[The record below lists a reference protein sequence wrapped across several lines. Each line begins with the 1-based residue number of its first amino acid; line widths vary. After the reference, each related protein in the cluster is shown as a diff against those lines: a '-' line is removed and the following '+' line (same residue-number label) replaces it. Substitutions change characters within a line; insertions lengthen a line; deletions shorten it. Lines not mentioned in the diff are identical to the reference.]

1 MEHNI
6 FLLVVS
12 IVCMASFLGYS
23 AFMFGIY
30 MRFVIRREKDLPYNH
45 EPISIIIA
53 ARNEAENLRQF
64 LPSILNQ
71 DRDVME
77 VIVVNDG
84 STDDTAKVLYEF
96 AEQFSVLKVIHLE
109 KPSGKKQALTQAI
122 QRAKYDLLLF
132 TDADCKAASVRWA
145 SEMASRFTPGIEI
158 VLGYG
163 GYEKRSGWLN
173 KLIQLDTAMIAAR
186 YAGFAIWGRP
196 YMGVGRNLAYR
207 KSLWEKIGGF
217 SSHADLPYGDDD
229 LFIMQAANKKNTA
242 MCFDSMAFTY
252 SVPKEY
258 AKEWFGQK
266 TRHLH
271 AGKRY
276 KKSTALMLGSE
287 FLFEALFW
295 VSGLVLW
302 TLGGG
307 VWFAFLLTF
316 YFLYKLFIAYGVFKV
331 LNISLNIV
339 FLPILSVVLLFALFL
354 IGINAIFARQVKW
367 KQG

>member
-12 IVCMASFLGYS
+12 IAYMASFLGYS
-23 AFMFGIY
+23 AFVFGIY

-64 LPSILNQ
+64 LPSVLSQ

-84 STDDTAKVLYEF
+84 STDETAKVLYEF
-96 AEQFSVLKVIHLE
+96 AEQFPVLRVIHME
-109 KPSGKKQALTQAI
+109 KPMGKKQALAHAI
-122 QRAKYDLLLF
+122 QSARYDLLLF
-132 TDADCKAASVRWA
+132 TDADCKPSSVRWA
-145 SEMASRFTPGIEI
+145 SEMASRFTEGIEI

-163 GYEKRSGWLN
+163 GYEKRKGWLN

-186 YAGFAIWGRP
+186 YAGFAIWGKP

-207 KSLWEKIGGF
+207 KSLWDKIGGF

-229 LFIMQAANKKNTA
+229 LFIMEAANKKNTA
-242 MCFDSMAFTY
+242 ICFDSIAFTY
-252 SVPKEY
+252 SVPKESI
-258 AKEWFGQK
+258 KEWFTQK

-276 KKSTALMLGSE
+276 KKSTAWMLGSE

-295 VSGLVLW
+295 ISGLVLCM
-302 TLGGG
+302 LGGG
-307 VWFAFLLTF
+307 IWFVFLLTF
-316 YFLYKLFIAYGVFKV
+316 YFLYKLFIVHGIFKV
-331 LNISLNIV
+331 LTVRLSIV

-367 KQG
+367 KQE